1 VGGTRETLIRERAPT
16 QLRRLVL
23 LGAVLFLLATAVP
36 GSAATGKKPRRDPQL
51 EDAGPP
57 AFTGTCIE
65 STGRRFPCP
74 PQR

>member
-1 VGGTRETLIRERAPT
+1 MGGTRETLSRERAAV
-16 QLRRLVL
+16 QLRRLLL

-36 GSAATGKKPRRDPQL
+36 GSAAAGKKPHRDPQL

-57 AFTGTCIE
+57 ALTGTCVD
-65 STGRRFPCP
+65 STGQKFPCP

>member
-1 VGGTRETLIRERAPT
+1 M
-16 QLRRLVL
+16 QLRRLLL

-36 GSAATGKKPRRDPQL
+36 GSAAAGKKRHRDPQL

-57 AFTGTCIE
+57 ALTGTCVD
-65 STGRRFPCP
+65 STGQKLPCP

>member
-1 VGGTRETLIRERAPT
+1 VGGTRETLSRERAAP
-16 QLRRLVL
+16 QLRRLLL

-36 GSAATGKKPRRDPQL
+36 GSGATGKKPRRDPQL

-57 AFTGTCIE
+57 AFTGTCVD
-65 STGRRFPCP
+65 STGQKFPCP